1 MHYIIFCI
9 KLSFQVLSKDGK
21 HVMSNIG
28 PGQYFGEVGLIFGD
42 YRTAT
47 VRAASYCELLMLKRV
62 DLDNVLLHFPLIE
75 K

>member
-1 MHYIIFCI
+1 M
-9 KLSFQVLSKDGK
+9 QRVTSK
-21 HVMSNIG
+21 IG

-47 VRAASYCELLMLKRV
+47 VRAASYCELLMLRRP
-62 DLDNVLLHFPLIE
+62 DLDEVLEEFPLIA

>member
-1 MHYIIFCI
+1 
-9 KLSFQVLSKDGK
+9 
-21 HVMSNIG
+21 MSNIG

-62 DLDNVLLHFPLIE
+62 DLDRVLKFFPLIE